1 METMEVPAMG
11 WAVFGALVLGLL
23 LIDLLVHRGKHGES
37 KRSALAWSMGWIVLG
52 LGFSVFV
59 WRAYGVQSAHEYLGA
74 WLIEKSLS
82 LDNLFVFLVIFRS
95 LSVPEDEQRR
105 VLFWGIF
112 GALIFR
118 ALFIF
123 AGVEALRHWHAV
135 VYVFGAI
142 LLITA
147 YRVAREDPSRKRDS
161 KLVHWLAKR
170 LPVTADM
177 NGSRFFSRLNGRR
190 VGTPLLVAL
199 IAIELTDIAFAVD
212 SVPAALAVSH
222 EPFIVYSSN
231 VFAILGLRALYI
243 ALAHVITELR
253 YLHYGLA
260 AVLAF
265 AGLKMV
271 IPDSLVHV
279 PPLVSVVVI
288 VVSIGLSV
296 FASLRVR
303 RKRRQPEPAPSSPP
317 AASPACSLRTRLRAY
332 RSRRLASS
340 ARR

>member
-1 METMEVPAMG
+1 MQTIHVPATG
-11 WAVFGALVLGLL
+11 WIAFGVLVLSLL
-23 LIDLLVHRGKHGES
+23 LVDLLAHRKKHGES
-37 KRSALAWSMGWIVLG
+37 KRSAIAWSIGWIVLG

-59 WRAYGVQSAHEYLGA
+59 WQAYGARPAQEYLGA

-95 LSVPEDEQRR
+95 LAVPEDEQRR

-112 GALIFR
+112 GALAFR

-123 AGVEALRHWHAV
+123 AGVEALERWHAV

-142 LLITA
+142 LLFTA
-147 YRVAREDPSRKRDS
+147 FRVAKEDPSKKRDS

-170 LPVTADM
+170 LPVTTTM
-177 NGSRFFSRLNGRR
+177 NGSRFFAQLNGRR
-190 VGTPLLVAL
+190 VATPMLIAL

-222 EPFIVYSSN
+222 EPFIVYTSN

-243 ALAHVITELR
+243 ALAHIITELR

-271 IPDSLVHV
+271 VPDSVVHV
-279 PPLVSVVVI
+279 PPLASAAIIVVCIGVSVI
-288 VVSIGLSV
+288 V
-296 FASLRVR
+296 SLRARARQR
-303 RKRRQPEPAPSSPP
+303 RRAPTPGGPP
-317 AASPACSLRTRLRAY
+317 REVHV
-332 RSRRLASS
+332 
-340 ARR
+340 

>member
-1 METMEVPAMG
+1 METIHVPASG
-11 WAVFGALVLGLL
+11 WVVFGALVLGLL
-23 LIDLLVHRGKHGES
+23 LVDLLVHRGKHGES
-37 KRSALAWSMGWIVLG
+37 KRSAIAWSVGWIVLG

-59 WRAYGVQSAHEYLGA
+59 WQAYGARPAQEYLGA

-123 AGVEALRHWHAV
+123 AGVEALEHWHPV

-142 LLITA
+142 LLLTA
-147 YRVAREDPSRKRDS
+147 YRVAREDPSRKRES
-161 KLVHWLAKR
+161 KLVDWLARR
-170 LPVTADM
+170 LPVTTAI
-177 NGSRFFSRLNGRR
+177 NGSRFVAQLDGRW

-243 ALAHVITELR
+243 ALAHVITELP

-279 PPLVSVVVI
+279 PPLVSVAVI
-288 VVSIGLSV
+288 VLCIGLAV
-296 FASLRVR
+296 VTSLRAR
-303 RKRRQPEPAPSSPP
+303 GKRRRPEPAPGGPPTSP
-317 AASPACSLRTRLRAY
+317 SGE
-332 RSRRLASS
+332 RREV
-340 ARR
+340 RV

>member
-1 METMEVPAMG
+1 MERMHVSTSG
-11 WAVFGALVLGLL
+11 WVFFGALVLGSLLVDLL
-23 LIDLLVHRGKHGES
+23 LHRGKHGES
-37 KRSALAWSMGWIVLG
+37 NRSAIAWSIGWIVLG

-59 WRAYGVQSAHEYLGA
+59 WQAYGARPAQEYLGA

-95 LSVPEDEQRR
+95 LSVPADEQRR

-112 GALIFR
+112 GALVFR

-123 AGVEALRHWHAV
+123 AGVEAIERWHAV

-142 LLITA
+142 LLFTA
-147 YRVAREDPSRKRDS
+147 FRVAREDPSRKQDS

-170 LPVTADM
+170 LPVTLDM
-177 NGSRFFSRLNGRR
+177 KGAKFFSRLNGRR

-243 ALAHVITELR
+243 ALAHVIVELR

-265 AGLKMV
+265 AGLKMIV
-271 IPDSLVHV
+271 PDSLVHV

-288 VVSIGLSV
+288 ILCIGLSV
-296 FASLRVR
+296 VTSLLARG
-303 RKRRQPEPAPSSPP
+303 KQ
-317 AASPACSLRTRLRAY
+317 
-332 RSRRLASS
+332 RRLAP
-340 ARR
+340 APGGPPPAPPGKGREVHI

>member
-1 METMEVPAMG
+1 MEKIHVPATG
-11 WAVFGALVLGLL
+11 WIVFGAVVLGLL
-23 LIDLLVHRGKHGES
+23 LVDLLVHRGKHGES
-37 KRSALAWSMGWIVLG
+37 KRSAIAWSIGWIVLG

-59 WRAYGVQSAHEYLGA
+59 WQAYGARPAQEYLGA

-112 GALIFR
+112 GALLFR

-123 AGVEALRHWHAV
+123 AGVEALERWHAV

-142 LLITA
+142 LLFTA
-147 YRVAREDPSRKRDS
+147 YRVAREDPSKERDS

-170 LPVTADM
+170 LPVTTEL
-177 NGSRFFSRLNGRR
+177 NGTRFFARLNGRR
-190 VGTPLLVAL
+190 VATPLMVAL

-231 VFAILGLRALYI
+231 VFAIMGLRALYI
-243 ALAHVITELR
+243 ALAHIITQLR

-265 AGLKMV
+265 AGLKMI
-271 IPDSLVHV
+271 IPDSVVHV
-279 PPLVSVVVI
+279 PPLVSVAII
-288 VVSIGLSV
+288 VVCIGLSV
-296 FASLRVR
+296 VVSLRARSKQR
-303 RKRRQPEPAPSSPP
+303 RTVPAPGGLPPSPP
-317 AASPACSLRTRLRAY
+317 GEQREVHV
-332 RSRRLASS
+332 
-340 ARR
+340 

>member
-1 METMEVPAMG
+1 MEKIHVPASG
-11 WAVFGALVLGLL
+11 WVAFGVLVVGLL
-23 LIDLLVHRGKHGES
+23 LVDLLVHRKKHGES
-37 KRSALAWSMGWIVLG
+37 KRSAIAWSIGWIVLG
-52 LGFSVFV
+52 LSFGVFV
-59 WRAYGVQSAHEYLGA
+59 WQAYGSRPAQEYLGA

-82 LDNLFVFLVIFRS
+82 LDNLFVFLVVFRS

-112 GALIFR
+112 GALLFR

-123 AGVEALRHWHAV
+123 AGVEALERWHAV

-142 LLITA
+142 LLFTA
-147 YRVAREDPSRKRDS
+147 FRVAREDPSRKKDS

-170 LPVTADM
+170 LPVSTQLDGA
-177 NGSRFFSRLNGRR
+177 RFLVRLGGRW
-190 VGTPLLVAL
+190 VATPLFIALV
-199 IAIELTDIAFAVD
+199 AIELTDIAFAVD

-222 EPFIVYSSN
+222 DPFIVYTSN

-265 AGLKMV
+265 AGLKMI
-271 IPDSLVHV
+271 IPDSWVHV
-279 PPLVSVVVI
+279 PPLVSVAII
-288 VVSIGLSV
+288 VACIGLSV
-296 FASLRVR
+296 AASLR
-303 RKRRQPEPAPSSPP
+303 A
-317 AASPACSLRTRLRAY
+317 
-332 RSRRLASS
+332 RSRQRPPPMEPRGPLPPTGGPREAHV
-340 ARR
+340 

>member
-1 METMEVPAMG
+1 MDEIQVPVTG
-11 WAVFGALVLGLL
+11 WIAFSVLVLGLL
-23 LIDLLVHRGKHGES
+23 VVDLLVHKHKHGES
-37 KRSALAWSMGWIVLG
+37 KRSAIAWSLGWIALG

-59 WRAYGVQSAHEYLGA
+59 WKAYGARPAQEYLGA

-95 LSVPEDEQRR
+95 LSIPEDEQRR

-123 AGVEALRHWHAV
+123 AGVEALERWHAV

-142 LLITA
+142 LLLTA
-147 YRVAREDPSRKRDS
+147 IRVALEDPARKRES
-161 KLVHWLAKR
+161 TLVQWLARR
-170 LPVTADM
+170 LPVSSSLEGAHFLVRDH
-177 NGSRFFSRLNGRR
+177 RRLMA
-190 VGTPLLVAL
+190 TPLLVAL

-212 SVPAALAVSH
+212 SVPAALAVSQ
-222 EPFIVYSSN
+222 EPFIVYTSN

-243 ALAHVITELR
+243 ALAHVISELH

-271 IPDSLVHV
+271 VPDSWVHV
-279 PPLVSVVVI
+279 PPLVSVAII
-288 VVSIGLSV
+288 VACIGLAV
-296 FASLRVR
+296 AASLWARAQERRRDQVR
-303 RKRRQPEPAPSSPP
+303 D
-317 AASPACSLRTRLRAY
+317 
-332 RSRRLASS
+332 
-340 ARR
+340 

>member
-1 METMEVPAMG
+1 MERIQVPASG
-11 WAVFGALVLGLL
+11 WIAFGVLVMSLL
-23 LIDLLVHRGKHGES
+23 VVDLLAHRKKHGES
-37 KRSALAWSMGWIVLG
+37 KRSAIIWSIGWIVLG
-52 LGFSVFV
+52 LSFGLYV
-59 WRAYGVQSAHEYLGA
+59 WYAYGSRPAQEYLGA
-74 WLIEKSLS
+74 YLIEKSLS

-95 LSVPEDEQRR
+95 LAVPEDEQRP

-112 GALIFR
+112 GALVFR

-123 AGVEALRHWHAV
+123 AGVEALERWHAV

-142 LLITA
+142 LLFTA
-147 YRVAREDPSRKRDS
+147 YRVAREDPSHKKDS

-170 LPVTADM
+170 LPVTTTL
-177 NGSRFFSRLNGRR
+177 NGSRFFAQLNGRR
-190 VGTPLLVAL
+190 VATPLLVAL

-212 SVPAALAVSH
+212 SVPAALAVST
-222 EPFIVYSSN
+222 EPFIVYTSN

-271 IPDSLVHV
+271 IPDSVIHV
-279 PPLVSVVVI
+279 APLVSVAIIVACIGVSVI
-288 VVSIGLSV
+288 
-296 FASLRVR
+296 ASLRARSRQR
-303 RKRRQPEPAPSSPP
+303 RLGPTPGGSPP
-317 AASPACSLRTRLRAY
+317 SPSGKQREVHV
-332 RSRRLASS
+332 
-340 ARR
+340 